1 MSAHDVIRKM
11 MEQAG
16 DQKQMPT
23 AWVFKN
29 LVEITVDLAYLN
41 AAAGQMEQALREIAT
56 PEVILTLEK
65 AREVAEEALTT
76 PDLSVHE
83 RTLDAPEE
91 VCPECGELRPDAP
104 FSAEPPMYKC
114 DNCQHEFGEN
124 EAGA

>member
-16 DQKQMPT
+16 DQKNMPT

-29 LVEITVDLAYLN
+29 LVEITVDLAQLN

-65 AREVAEEALTT
+65 AREVAEEALKT
-76 PDLSVHE
+76 PDLNRIDRDLTRGE
-83 RTLDAPEE
+83 AEE
-91 VCPECGELRPDAP
+91 GD
-104 FSAEPPMYKC
+104 
-114 DNCQHEFGEN
+114 
-124 EAGA
+124 